1 MSYSDWS
8 FKDPDKKTDKFLAK
22 AEKKKAK
29 KNRRKNRKE
38 IKKAR
43 GGFYMSDE
51 WRKLRYRVIRKY
63 KATCMACGRNYKEH
77 AVVIH
82 VDHIKPRSKY
92 PKLELDFNNLQV
104 LCECCN
110 LGKSNTDETDWR
122 ATKEQEKERQ
132 LIKEIDIATAL
143 DDECIDSLPVNF

>member
-1 MSYSDWS
+1 MSNRDWAY
-8 FKDPDKKTDKFLAK
+8 KDPEKQADKIL
-22 AEKKKAK
+22 KKQAK
-29 KNRRKNRKE
+29 KERRKKRKE
-38 IKKAR
+38 IRKSR

-122 ATKEQEKERQ
+122 ATKEQEKERA
-132 LIKEIDIATAL
+132 LLKEIDIEKSL
-143 DDECIDSLPVNF
+143 DDELLETMPANF

>member
-1 MSYSDWS
+1 MSNADWS
-8 FKDPDKKTDKFLAK
+8 YKDPDKKADKFLAK
-22 AEKKKAK
+22 AEKKLAK
-29 KNRRKNRKE
+29 KNRRKKRKE

-43 GGFYMSDE
+43 GGFYMSDD

-92 PKLELDFNNLQV
+92 PKLELDFNNMQV

-122 ATKEQEKERQ
+122 PDNVKNDLLNNK
-132 LIKEIDIATAL
+132 IDIEITL
-143 DDECIDSLPVNF
+143 DDELMDSLPVNF